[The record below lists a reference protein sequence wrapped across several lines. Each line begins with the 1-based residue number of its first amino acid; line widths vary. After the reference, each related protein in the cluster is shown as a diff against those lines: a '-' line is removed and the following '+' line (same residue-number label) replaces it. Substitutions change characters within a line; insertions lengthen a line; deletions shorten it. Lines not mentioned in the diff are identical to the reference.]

1 MSDNLKTLI
10 KKRSSIKS
18 KLTIFNN
25 YLMLIKSSPELSE
38 LQRLDLMERFRKF
51 ENLYNEFDDLQNTIE
66 LLSEDAESTFTERED
81 FDRQYFN
88 LVALTR
94 SLLGASSNGTGS
106 EAGFKDADSGAHIS
120 NSRNFIRL
128 PKIDLPHFDGTY
140 QCWLEFRDT
149 FTSLIHNNTTINDI
163 NKFHYLRA
171 SLQGNAALIIKNIDF
186 KGDHYNIAWDL
197 LCERYNNNRI
207 LVNNHIQALFD
218 VESITNESSV
228 SIRNLVD
235 TINKNVRA
243 LTTLNQPTQYWDTL
257 LIYIMSKKLDLK
269 TSRDWEEHR
278 NNTLKDDP
286 TLAQFCSF
294 LNKKADWLESVESNI
309 NLSQNN
315 IIVALNN
322 NHSNKFVPD
331 KTTQIPKKSNNN
343 FNKCPLCSQ
352 AHALYKCDS
361 FRSLSIESRIQKAND
376 YNVCLNCLRLGHSAK
391 QCKLSHCKYCKIK
404 HNTLLHLNSNDF
416 KTVNSLLSSL
426 HLATSNV
433 ALPAN
438 CLQLATS
445 AHVLLSTALVNVI
458 GASGKKYTARLL
470 LDNGSTAN
478 FVTQTFFEKLG
489 LLRRGTSTRVTDAS
503 EKAYGA
509 CLYIRSSSDN
519 GSTNV
524 QLLVSRNRIAPVKP
538 MTIPRLELCGALL
551 GARLCTKA
559 KSKWFSSRGEVKPGS
574 LVLIKD
580 KTTPP
585 LLWSLGRVTQ
595 TFPGV
600 DGVTRVAEIKT
611 KRGTIRRAF
620 KNICPLPDQD

>member
-106 EAGFKDADSGAHIS
+106 EAGFKDADS
-120 NSRNFIRL
+120 
-128 PKIDLPHFDGTY
+128 
-140 QCWLEFRDT
+140 
-149 FTSLIHNNTTINDI
+149 
-163 NKFHYLRA
+163 
-171 SLQGNAALIIKNIDF
+171 
-186 KGDHYNIAWDL
+186 
-197 LCERYNNNRI
+197 
-207 LVNNHIQALFD
+207 
-218 VESITNESSV
+218 
-228 SIRNLVD
+228 
-235 TINKNVRA
+235 
-243 LTTLNQPTQYWDTL
+243 
-257 LIYIMSKKLDLK
+257 
-269 TSRDWEEHR
+269 
-278 NNTLKDDP
+278 
-286 TLAQFCSF
+286 
-294 LNKKADWLESVESNI
+294 
-309 NLSQNN
+309 
-315 IIVALNN
+315 
-322 NHSNKFVPD
+322 D

-376 YNVCLNCLRLGHSAK
+376 YNDCLNYLRLGHSAK

-538 MTIPRLELCGALL
+538 TTIPRLELCGALL
-551 GARLCTKA
+551 GQIQM
-559 KSKWFSSRGEVKPGS
+559 V
-574 LVLIKD
+574 
-580 KTTPP
+580 
-585 LLWSLGRVTQ
+585 
-595 TFPGV
+595 
-600 DGVTRVAEIKT
+600 
-611 KRGTIRRAF
+611 
-620 KNICPLPDQD
+620 

>member
-106 EAGFKDADSGAHIS
+106 EAGFKDADS
-120 NSRNFIRL
+120 
-128 PKIDLPHFDGTY
+128 
-140 QCWLEFRDT
+140 
-149 FTSLIHNNTTINDI
+149 
-163 NKFHYLRA
+163 
-171 SLQGNAALIIKNIDF
+171 
-186 KGDHYNIAWDL
+186 
-197 LCERYNNNRI
+197 
-207 LVNNHIQALFD
+207 
-218 VESITNESSV
+218 
-228 SIRNLVD
+228 
-235 TINKNVRA
+235 
-243 LTTLNQPTQYWDTL
+243 
-257 LIYIMSKKLDLK
+257 
-269 TSRDWEEHR
+269 
-278 NNTLKDDP
+278 
-286 TLAQFCSF
+286 
-294 LNKKADWLESVESNI
+294 
-309 NLSQNN
+309 
-315 IIVALNN
+315 
-322 NHSNKFVPD
+322 D

-433 ALPAN
+433 TLPAN

-445 AHVLLSTALVNVI
+445 AHVLLSTVLVNVI

-489 LLRRGTSTRVTDAS
+489 LLRRGTSTRVT
-503 EKAYGA
+503 G
-509 CLYIRSSSDN
+509 IN
-519 GSTNV
+519 
-524 QLLVSRNRIAPVKP
+524 NRISTSTQSCHLLIESLCCAYTVDIECHILPEITKVLP
-538 MTIPRLELCGALL
+538 SSFVHINHVSIPSGLKLADPNFNVPSAVDILVGAEVFWKVLSKNYIDL
-551 GARLCTKA
+551 GKNLPKLHETRFG
-559 KSKWFSSRGEVKPGS
+559 W
-574 LVLIKD
+574 LV
-580 KTTPP
+580 
-585 LLWSLGRVTQ
+585 
-595 TFPGV
+595 
-600 DGVTRVAEIKT
+600 
-611 KRGTIRRAF
+611 
-620 KNICPLPDQD
+620 